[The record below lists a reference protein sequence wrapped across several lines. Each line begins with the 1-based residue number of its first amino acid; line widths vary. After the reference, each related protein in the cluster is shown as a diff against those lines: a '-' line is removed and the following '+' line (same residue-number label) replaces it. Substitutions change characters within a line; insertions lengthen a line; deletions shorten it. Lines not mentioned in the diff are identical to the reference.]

1 MQTPS
6 FSGAHLATLAQ
17 PAAALFRFGASEF
30 DFCGQLLVL
39 LRSTLCG
46 EPVMILRTTR
56 PGAIHFRR
64 TSKPGLPGTIHF
76 QLDVGPKLRYPLYCL
91 WSVIVWVRPFLVFD
105 CVLRD
110 SSESSLFVNARP
122 FLPTAW
128 VSPRDLAH
136 PFYSAAGTH
145 PVQGRHSLPPTR
157 IMLHYIHTARGRCW
171 ARPGSRCPALSP

>member
-6 FSGAHLATLAQ
+6 FSGARLVTLVP
-17 PAAALFRFGASEF
+17 PAVALFWFGAYGFELWAALIS
-30 DFCGQLLVL
+30 

-76 QLDVGPKLRYPLYCL
+76 QLDVGPKLRCPLYCL

-145 PVQGRHSLPPTR
+145 PVQGRHSLPPGAADGNVDECTR
-157 IMLHYIHTARGRCW
+157 SDRAR
-171 ARPGSRCPALSP
+171 RPVGTVLRP